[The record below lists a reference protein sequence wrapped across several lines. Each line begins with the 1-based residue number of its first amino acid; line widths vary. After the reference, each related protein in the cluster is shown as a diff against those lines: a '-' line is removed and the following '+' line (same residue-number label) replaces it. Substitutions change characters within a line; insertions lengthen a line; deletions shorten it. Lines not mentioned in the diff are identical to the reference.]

1 METPLEIRWSRI
13 ARKEARTIYAWYK
26 KNIGIS
32 TADKFINGILH
43 TVELLALNPNMGH
56 PVPLSALYKKEYRI
70 FVEHKNHSIIYYVKK
85 NTLNIHGIWPNS
97 QNPKDIDKRLK

>member
-1 METPLEIRWSRI
+1 METPLEIRWSKT

-26 KNIGIS
+26 KKMGIS
-32 TADKFINGILH
+32 TADKFIDGILH
-43 TVELLALNPNMGH
+43 TIDLLALNPNMGQS
-56 PVPLSALYKKEYRI
+56 VPNNILYKKEYRI

-97 QNPKDIDKRLK
+97 QNPDDIDKRLK